1 MKWTYLR
8 LCPRLPVRDS
18 LLVGCQF
25 GLVLCRDVI
34 RRLLLL
40 LLLLFGRLRRRL
52 FGRFH
57 GFGLD
62 GRVLGRHS
70 SGFLGRFSFR
80 VLEL

>member
-1 MKWTYLR
+1 M
-8 LCPRLPVRDS
+8 PVRDG

-25 GLVLCRDVI
+25 GLVLCRDLI

-40 LLLLFGRLRRRL
+40 LLLLLFVRLRRRL
-52 FGRFH
+52 FGKLH

-62 GRVLGRHS
+62 GRVFGRHS
-70 SGFLGRFSFR
+70 NGFLCRFSFR